1 MGSEMCIRDRWWIGE
16 DIVGFSGTWNSRSAG
31 VGVGI
36 GMGIWTGAGQNRR
49 CVICVIWC
57 IWCICSDVKRR

>member
-1 MGSEMCIRDRWWIGE
+1 MALQVEIWMWGWIGE
-16 DIVGFSGTWNSRSAG
+16 DIVGFSGMWNGRSAG

-49 CVICVIWC
+49 CVICVFG
-57 IWCICSDVKRR
+57 VFGVFGLFVVM